1 MTRRRRSAVALVVTL
16 GIVVAL
22 VAWWRPIGGAPG
34 EPVALKPAVG
44 VAAAPRV
51 EMPSQGQ
58 RRAARLPVG
67 SSEAPPPETRE
78 LWAQRLE
85 RAQHTLSS
93 YLAGARYPPES
104 RPLSEHPDQVHPHYV
119 GPLSLPLARKD
130 GKLTNAKV
138 TLRQD
143 RMYLVGDERATLSI
157 RCDDGDGPA
166 TCAVSSAGVIVPPDV
181 KGASDHPPTP
191 ITFREGEGGALVAV
205 FQPSTQGFGGYRG
218 PLRIELALTVNGE
231 TGGASFD
238 IFYTPAAPATFTGRV
253 SEALRNGSLELDV
266 EIVVDEPG
274 RYVITA
280 RADDAEGKSFA
291 YLSENEEFPAGK
303 QEVRL
308 RLFGKLIRDESARA
322 PFHLRDLEGYRLLED
337 TYPDRN
343 LMSGRDGVIYTTKTY
358 TLRDFSDAEWESEEK
373 ARHVK
378 EFAKDVDEAKQHAEG
393 G

>member
-1 MTRRRRSAVALVVTL
+1 MGSS
-16 GIVVAL
+16 
-22 VAWWRPIGGAPG
+22 
-34 EPVALKPAVG
+34 K
-44 VAAAPRV
+44 AAP
-51 EMPSQGQ
+51 Q
-58 RRAARLPVG
+58 
-67 SSEAPPPETRE
+67 ETRE
-78 LWAQRLE
+78 LWAQRHE

-93 YLAGARYPPES
+93 YLASTRYPPDS
-104 RPLSEHPDQVHPHYV
+104 RPFSEHPDQAKPHYV

-143 RMYLVGDERATLSI
+143 RMFLVGDERATLAI
-157 RCDDGDGPA
+157 VCDDGDGPA
-166 TCAVSSAGVIVPPDV
+166 ACAISSAAVIVPPDV
-181 KGASDHPPTP
+181 KDAGSHPPTP
-191 ITFREGEGGALVAV
+191 ITFSEGEGGALVAV

-218 PLRIELALTVNGE
+218 PLRIELSLTVGGE

-238 IFYTPAAPATFTGRV
+238 LVYTPAAPATFTGRV
-253 SEALRNGSLELDV
+253 SEALRNGSLALDV

-280 RADDAEGKSFA
+280 RADDSEGKSFA
-291 YLSENEEFPAGK
+291 YLSENGELPAGK
-303 QEVRL
+303 QEVHL
-308 RLFGKLIRDESARA
+308 RLFGKLIRDERARA

-343 LMSGRDGVIYTTKTY
+343 LMSARDGVVYTTKTY
-358 TLRDFSDAEWESEEK
+358 TLRDFTDAEWESEEK

-378 EFAKDVDEAKQHAEG
+378 ELTKDVEETKQHAEG